1 MNKKISDFLSDEK
14 ALTVDSN
21 ARVIDAIKLMNSE
34 KHNYVLVIQ
43 NDNVQGIFTERDLLN
58 RVLSEKKL
66 PADVKVCDVMTPNP
80 DALSNDDYIGYAVER
95 MARYGYRNIPI
106 EDSKQGPVVLTVW
119 NVMTHISDILA
130 DAEEIETDRE
140 IMEEMSDIGGG

>member
-1 MNKKISDFLSDEK
+1 MNKKISDFLSDDK

-21 ARVIDAIKLMNSE
+21 ARVIDAINLMNSE
-34 KHNYVLVIQ
+34 KRNYVLVIE
-43 NDNVQGIFTERDLLN
+43 NNIMQGIFTERDLLN

-66 PADVKVCDVMTPNP
+66 PADVMIRDVMTPNP
-80 DALSNDDYIGYAVER
+80 DALSRDDYIGYAIER

-140 IMEEMSDIGGG
+140 IMEDISDIGGG